1 MFCDYCSLPLGLIF
15 NFPQKQSK
23 FSLWKWLVWNDRW
36 LLFVSIK
43 IQVAVVRFFNAIISI
58 WFLMYSDREKC
69 YSNGTMWCIGTEIQT
84 IFIFDRTRKFCLHV
98 ACLVYHTYFST
109 YWTVIEMLLIACH
122 FLFSIIHVF
131 IFCFRITQTIVMR
144 SRSGF
149 PYIIWRRFK
158 PRHTHTHNK
167 HRRKA
172 FFEANIKIW
181 KKIYWN
187 LLPHSNR
194 VRTAFKRW
202 SSANNDEKKK

>member
-84 IFIFDRTRKFCLHV
+84 IFIFYRTICLHV

-122 FLFSIIHVF
+122 FSVFNHSWFYFLFSYNTNNRYALSLRFSVHNLKKV
-131 IFCFRITQTIVMR
+131 QTTT
-144 SRSGF
+144 
-149 PYIIWRRFK
+149 
-158 PRHTHTHNK
+158 HTHTQQTS
-167 HRRKA
+167 A
-172 FFEANIKIW
+172 QGFFRSK
-181 KKIYWN
+181 Y
-187 LLPHSNR
+187 
-194 VRTAFKRW
+194 
-202 SSANNDEKKK
+202 